1 MSAKKNLVTFEFG
14 GVLAKKFGKEHKVR
28 CTTVKQGLGI
38 INANRPGL
46 VGWMKENA
54 SKYRKYHIRVTR
66 ADGREKDMSEAE
78 FQLQNNG
85 DMVHVRITPIYRG
98 AGGKIMSVLQV
109 VVGVVL
115 IIASYWLGPSSFAAG
130 MSMLA
135 SGVIGLLSKQPK
147 PFTGGSDN
155 RKNST
160 YFDGPQNTVEQGA
173 PVPLIYGDE
182 ILVGSQLISL
192 KLSVEQLI
200 PDPVIPDDVDAV
212 LA

>member
-1 MSAKKNLVTFEFG
+1 MSAKKNRVTFEFG

-28 CTTVKQGLGI
+28 CSTVKQGLGI

-66 ADGREKDMSEAE
+66 ADGRVKDMSEAE

-85 DMVHVRITPIYRG
+85 DMTHVRITPIYRG

-200 PDPVIPDDVDAV
+200 PESNKMA
-212 LA
+212 LY